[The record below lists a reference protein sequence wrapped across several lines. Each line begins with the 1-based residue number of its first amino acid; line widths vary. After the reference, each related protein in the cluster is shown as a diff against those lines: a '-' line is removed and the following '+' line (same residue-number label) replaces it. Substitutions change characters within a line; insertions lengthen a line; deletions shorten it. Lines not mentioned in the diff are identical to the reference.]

1 MSEKSPQLEQL
12 QRAIDIMGSQAKLAK
27 ACNAKQQHVWNWL
40 NRYDNVPVDR
50 AIQIEIATNG
60 EVTKE
65 SLNPEFFTGLPP
77 IKIMLRKSKGG
88 SL

>member
-1 MSEKSPQLEQL
+1 MTNKIEQREQL
-12 QRAIDIMGSQAKLAK
+12 QRAINIMGSQAKLAK

-40 NRYDNVPVDR
+40 NVYDNVPVDR

-65 SLNPEFFTGLPP
+65 SLNPEFFNGLPQ
-77 IKIMLRKSKGG
+77 IKIMFKKTR
-88 SL
+88 

>member
-1 MSEKSPQLEQL
+1 MTDKTEQREQL
-12 QRAIDIMGSQAKLAK
+12 QRAINIMGSQAKLAK

-60 EVTKE
+60 QVTKE
-65 SLNPEFFTGLPP
+65 SLNPEFFNGLPQ
-77 IKIMLRKSKGG
+77 IKIMLRKQR
-88 SL
+88 